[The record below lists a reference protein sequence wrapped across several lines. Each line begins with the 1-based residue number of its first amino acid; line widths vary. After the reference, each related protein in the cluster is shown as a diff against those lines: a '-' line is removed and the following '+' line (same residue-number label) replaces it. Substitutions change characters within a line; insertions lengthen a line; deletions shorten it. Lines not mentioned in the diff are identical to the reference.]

1 MVYIAEKQNV
11 SQPDFPHIVV
21 NDIRKALAVIS
32 ALFYDYPAQK
42 LNMIGITGT
51 DGKTTTATVVSK
63 IIDTNNNEIL
73 YGSVE
78 DNINK
83 CIL

>member
-1 MVYIAEKQNV
+1 MIKTG
-11 SQPDFPHIVV
+11 IVT
-21 NDIRKALAVIS
+21 NKGLTG
-32 ALFYDYPAQK
+32 Y
-42 LNMIGITGT
+42 GICHTCFNR
-51 DGKTTTATVVSK
+51 
-63 IIDTNNNEIL
+63 NNNEIL